1 MRSGN
6 HEGDRGEEGMAR
18 TVILGNGG
26 FAKILASMTGDDCL
40 DKGDPVPDDAEIVI
54 GVGDVGLRK
63 NLFLEYRERVNWVI
77 AGTAIYEDEL
87 DCGDLEDYWGLQL
100 MAGAIIQPGVT
111 FGENVLINFGALI
124 DHDCNIGDHCVISPG
139 AILCGN
145 VTLGEGCFVGAGAII
160 IQGVTLDAETFVPA
174 GTLVVA
180 SDDFR
185 KPQRVVRGGRGTA
198 FTVGSPGPE
207 PFLPEATTR

>member
-1 MRSGN
+1 
-6 HEGDRGEEGMAR
+6 MAR

-26 FAKILASMTGDDCL
+26 FANALDGTISATGGCVVERIEDDTKVPHGYRLA
-40 DKGDPVPDDAEIVI
+40 V
-54 GVGDVGLRK
+54 GVGDPKKR
-63 NLFLEYRERVNWVI
+63 REIFQKFHPMAFPPIVHPSV
-77 AGTAIYEDEL
+77 T
-87 DCGDLEDYWGLQL
+87 LEDRLYGLAWGVQI
-100 MAGAIIQPGVT
+100 MAGVVLQSGYTI
-111 FGENVLINFGALI
+111 GENVLINFGALI